1 MSLSNLVSMRVVQ
14 TMVEKQYTMHGG
26 RQIELQLGG
35 AREGCALRVCLQ
47 TRGVSLTMH
56 RRRSLMGTTPFLS
69 KIFHG
74 QTAGMGPLR

>member
-1 MSLSNLVSMRVVQ
+1 
-14 TMVEKQYTMHGG
+14 MVEKQYTMHGG